1 MKWLSRSQVDNR
13 DGLVVVTFC
22 AWQSLAVRVCL
33 GFPRVDAVEALV
45 KPDTL
50 THKWAKAAKAAS
62 VRHIRLRD
70 ARHTCGTT
78 MHLRKVPMAVI
89 AAWLGHADASVTA
102 RIYTHSQA
110 EALAAASSTLGEV
123 VTTRDIE
130 AG

>member
-1 MKWLSRSQVDNR
+1 MGGQ
-13 DGLVVVTFC
+13 GC
-22 AWQSLAVRVCL
+22 
-33 GFPRVDAVEALV
+33 G
-45 KPDTL
+45 
-50 THKWAKAAKAAS
+50 
-62 VRHIRLRD
+62 VRHIRLHD

-102 RIYTHSQA
+102 RIYTHSKA
-110 EALAAASSTLGEV
+110 EALAAASRTLGEV